1 MEKERILIVD
11 DDPSIREIITRL
23 VNEMGYEGV
32 KAGNGREAMDLLRQ
46 SPFLLMITDMRMP
59 EMDGFELTRSA
70 RAEFPILPVICMTAH
85 GGSYTYTDVV
95 GYGATDYIT
104 KPFTLD
110 EMTAKLNRVVREKNL
125 IRDLTQKSVE
135 LEKANE
141 DLKRLDQLKSTFISS
156 VSHELRT
163 PLTVIKEFISLML
176 EGHGGPITDDQKEYL
191 GIAKKNILR
200 LTNLIETLLD
210 FSRIESG
217 KGLKL
222 RFEPASLMEVIEDAS
237 MTLSTQ
243 LEEKRISLGNR
254 IDPDTPRVLVDRN
267 RMVEVFINLI
277 GNGIKFTPPGGKITI
292 DSRGLTEKRDF
303 LKVVV
308 TDTGI
313 GIAPVD
319 LPKVFDRFYQ
329 GQRTQGGVV
338 TGVGLGL
345 AIVKEIIEGH
355 QGSIHAESKAG
366 SETSFVFTLPIFG
379 VETIFSLLLSPM
391 LAEAENDTHPLA
403 MIRVDFWDQR
413 TKREVALSH
422 EIWEGI
428 MYALKKMIRT
438 VDTIIPF
445 HNDAVYILSF
455 TDQKITQEIGERV
468 QVKLTQGGYLPK
480 GMEVQF
486 RSCSFPQ
493 EATRDEFVKKCR
505 LLLKEE

>member
-1 MEKERILIVD
+1 LERGKILIID
-11 DDPSIREIITRL
+11 DDPAIREMIDRI
-23 VNEMGYEGV
+23 VNEMGFEGV
-32 KAGNGREAMDLLRQ
+32 GAANGKDAMDLLRQ
-46 SPFLLMITDMRMP
+46 SSFLLMITDMKIP
-59 EMDGFELTRSA
+59 EMDGFELTRLV
-70 RAEFPILPVICMTAH
+70 RAEFPDLPVICMTAH
-85 GGSYTYTDVV
+85 GASTTYTDMV
-95 GYGATDYIT
+95 GSGATDYLT

-110 EMTAKLNRVVREKNL
+110 EMTAKLNRVIREKNL

-135 LEKANE
+135 LERANE

-163 PLTVIKEFISLML
+163 PLTVIKEFISLMI
-176 EGHGGPITDDQKEYL
+176 EGRGGPLTDDQKEYL

-200 LTNLIETLLD
+200 LTNQIETLLD

-217 KGLKL
+217 KGLRL
-222 RFEPASLMEVIEDAS
+222 RFEPISLMEVIEDAS

-243 LEEKRISLGNR
+243 LEEKRMVLENR
-254 IDPDTPRVLVDRN
+254 IDPDTPRVFVDRN
-267 RMVEVFINLI
+267 RMLEVFINLI

-292 DSRGLTEKRDF
+292 DSKGLTEKRDF
-303 LKVVV
+303 MKVRV

-319 LPKVFDRFYQ
+319 MPRVFDRFYQ

-355 QGSIHAESKAG
+355 QGSIHAESKVG

-379 VETIFSLLLSPM
+379 VETIFGLLLHPM
-391 LAEAENDTHPLA
+391 LEEAERESHPLA
-403 MIRVDFWDQR
+403 MIRVDFWEQR
-413 TKREVALSH
+413 TKREVALNP
-422 EIWEGI
+422 EIWEGV
-428 MYALKKMIRT
+428 MYALKKMVRT
-438 VDTIIPF
+438 VDTVIPF

-455 TDQKITQEIGERV
+455 TGKKITREIGERV

-486 RSCSFPQ
+486 RSCSFPE
-493 EATRDEFVKKCR
+493 EATREEFIKRCR
-505 LLLKEE
+505 WLLKEE